1 MALTITMNDGGFNV
15 SNGIN
20 VAYCSTT
27 TTGVFKFRYLLELTY
42 NMTNQSGILPTTK
55 TISFTQ
61 QQNQEGQAVFN
72 LAEIYKSIVTPM
84 NVAASNSDAPGGL
97 SVPTQKS
104 SIHFL
109 PNQNAGNMLLY
120 SWSILQDSVGY
131 EALKG
136 NANVMTLK
144 FYEMFSTTADGI
156 PVKQDGTGGTVDTL
170 KTRTIF
176 MLNGRGLESEGVQ
189 IDFSDYEL
197 TTFTKKLLSSNYNI
211 DTSPIIPTST
221 IEIGKNEYHTLALLN
236 RCAINTSAEPFQIYV
251 RYYDELNAGGSN
263 LNPGTPLIALN
274 QAGSGGG
281 YYSTAADGEDESFI
295 LHFGSGLENLQKLD
309 TSEASYSGTLP
320 DSVSGG
326 RDAIKSYT
334 IFVRDSVGGTKSLQY
349 TFNIVSYCPQY
360 EQSRLSY
367 MNRFGV
373 WEYITL
379 NKEKKEE
386 LNVSREY
393 VTKPLIVQNVGL
405 SSFGDAYL
413 NTAYPLDVAKQG
425 KMTTTMTAKES
436 FTLFT
441 DYLKDYEIEQIK
453 DMMMSPQ
460 IHLLDGDN
468 AKALVLETAN
478 MKLKGE
484 KNRGLYSYELK
495 FNYASPKYRL

>member
-1 MALTITMNDGGFNV
+1 MALTIEMNDEGFNV

-20 VAYCSTT
+20 VAYVTT
-27 TTGVFKFRYLLELTY
+27 STTGVYKFRFLLELTY
-42 NMTNQSGILPTTK
+42 NMTNQGTVSPTTK

-61 QQNQEGQAVFN
+61 QQNQDGQAVFN

-84 NVAASNSDAPGGL
+84 NVAAKNNDAPGTTI
-97 SVPTQKS
+97 PTQKS

-109 PNQNAGNMLLY
+109 PNYNAGNTYFY
-120 SWSILQDSVGY
+120 SWSILESSNGY
-131 EALKG
+131 EAFKG

-144 FYEMFSTTADGI
+144 FYEMYSTTADGI
-156 PVKQDGTGGTVDTL
+156 PVKQTAGTGTDV
-170 KTRTIF
+170 KTIF
-176 MLNGRGLESEGVQ
+176 LLNGRGLESEGVI

-211 DTSPIIPTST
+211 DTTPVIPTST

-236 RCAINTSAEPFQIYV
+236 RCANNTSAEPYAIYV
-251 RYYDELNAGGSN
+251 KYYPELNAGGTS
-263 LNPGTPLIALN
+263 LNPTTPLEIIN
-274 QAGSGGG
+274 QSGSGGA
-281 YYSTAADGEDESFI
+281 YYSTAADGVDESFI
-295 LHFGSGLENLQKLD
+295 LHFGAGLENLQKID

-320 DSVSGG
+320 DAVAGG

-334 IFVRDSVGGTKSLQY
+334 IFVRDSSSNTKSLQY
-349 TFNIVSYCPQY
+349 TFNVVNYCSRY

-379 NKEKKEE
+379 NKERTEE

-393 VTKPLIVQNVGL
+393 VTKPLVVQNVGL
-405 SSFGDAYL
+405 AQWVTEAI

-425 KMTTTMTAKES
+425 KMTTSMKATETL
-436 FTLFT
+436 TLFT
-441 DYLKDYEIEQIK
+441 DNLKDYQIEQIK

-468 AKALVLETAN
+468 AKALILLTAN
-478 MKLKGE
+478 MKLKGD

-495 FNYASPKYRL
+495 FNYASPKNRL

>member
-1 MALTITMNDGGFNV
+1 MALTIDMNDEGFNV

-20 VAYCSTT
+20 VAYVTT
-27 TTGVFKFRYLLELTY
+27 STTGVYKFRYLLELTY
-42 NMTNQSGILPTTK
+42 NMNNQAGVSPTTK

-61 QQNQEGQAVFN
+61 QQNQDGQAVFN

-84 NVAASNSDAPGGL
+84 NVAANNNDAPGT
-97 SVPTQKS
+97 SIPTQKS

-109 PNQNAGNMLLY
+109 PNQNAGNTYLY
-120 SWSILQDSVGY
+120 SWSILQSSNGY
-131 EALKG
+131 EAFKG

-144 FYEMFSTTADGI
+144 FYEMYSTTADGI
-156 PVKQDGTGGTVDTL
+156 PVKQTLGTGTDV
-170 KTRTIF
+170 KTIF
-176 MLNGRGLESEGVQ
+176 MLNGRGLESEGVI

-211 DTSPIIPTST
+211 DASPVIPTST

-236 RCAINTSAEPFQIYV
+236 RCANNTSAEPYSIYV
-251 RYYDELNAGGSN
+251 KYYPELNAGGTS
-263 LNPGTPLIALN
+263 LNAGTPLVAIN
-274 QAGSGGG
+274 QSGSGGA
-281 YYSTAADGEDESFI
+281 YYSTAADGVDESFI
-295 LHFGSGLENLQKLD
+295 LHFGAGLENLQKID
-309 TSEASYSGTLP
+309 TSESSYSGTLP
-320 DSVSGG
+320 DAVAGG

-334 IFVRDSVGGTKSLQY
+334 IFVRDSSSNTKSLQY
-349 TFNIVSYCPQY
+349 TFNIVNYCSRY

-379 NKEKKEE
+379 NKERTEE

-405 SSFGDAYL
+405 VQYVPEAI

-425 KMTTTMTAKES
+425 KMTTSMKATETL
-436 FTLFT
+436 TLFT
-441 DYLKDYEIEQIK
+441 DNLKDYQIEQIK

-460 IHLLDGDN
+460 IHLLDGNN
-468 AKALVLETAN
+468 AKALILLTAN
-478 MKLKGE
+478 MKLKGD

>member
-1 MALTITMNDGGFNV
+1 MALTIEMNDGGFNV

-20 VAYCSTT
+20 VAYVTT
-27 TTGVFKFRYLLELTY
+27 STTGVFKFRFLLELTY
-42 NMTNQSGILPTTK
+42 NMTNQNTIPPTTK

-61 QQNQEGQAVFN
+61 QQNQDGQAVFN
-72 LAEIYKSIVTPM
+72 LSEIYKSIVTPM
-84 NVAASNSDAPGGL
+84 NLAAKKSDSSGL
-97 SVPTQKS
+97 AAPTQNT
-104 SIHFL
+104 SIHFM
-109 PNQNAGNMLLY
+109 PFKNTGKSILY
-120 SWSILQDSVGY
+120 SWSILELSNGY
-131 EALKG
+131 EAFKG

-144 FYEMFSTTADGI
+144 FYEMYSTTADGI

-176 MLNGRGLESEGVQ
+176 LLNGRGLESEGVI

-211 DTSPIIPTST
+211 DTTPTVPIST

-236 RCAINTSAEPFQIYV
+236 RCANNTSAEPYSIHV
-251 RYYDELNAGGSN
+251 KYYPELNAGGTS
-263 LNPGTPLIALN
+263 LNAATPLVAIN
-274 QAGSGGG
+274 QSASGGA
-281 YYSTAADGEDESFI
+281 YYSTAADGVDESFI
-295 LHFGSGLENLQKLD
+295 LHFGAGLENLQKID
-309 TSEASYSGTLP
+309 TSDSSYSGTLP
-320 DSVSGG
+320 DSVAGG

-334 IFVRDSVGGTKSLQY
+334 IFVRDSVAGTKSIQY
-349 TFNIVSYCPQY
+349 TFNIVNYCSRY

-379 NKEKKEE
+379 NKERTEE

-393 VTKPLIVQNVGL
+393 VTKPLVVQNVGL
-405 SSFGDAYL
+405 SQFVPEAI

-425 KMTTTMTAKES
+425 KMTTSMKATETL
-436 FTLFT
+436 TLFT
-441 DYLKDYEIEQIK
+441 DNLKDYQIEQIK
-453 DMMMSPQ
+453 DLMMSPQ

-468 AKALVLETAN
+468 AKALILLTAN
-478 MKLKGE
+478 MRLKGD

-495 FNYASPKYRL
+495 FNYASPKNRL